1 MKIFCFGFGQV
12 ARHFVKKLVKENVK
26 FELNITTRNKS
37 ASLKFDKIEYN
48 AFQFS
53 KERKDKNV
61 IKKIFEASHILISV
75 PPVEEQ
81 DIVIENF
88 KEVIRET
95 KTKWIT
101 YLSATSV
108 YGNHNGAWV
117 DENSET
123 NPISMNGKSRLSAER
138 EWLAFSKEYNLPTQ
152 ILRLSGIYSND
163 NNILKR
169 LLSGEA
175 RIVKKKD
182 HFFSRIHIEDIANI
196 LFLFLNKFK
205 RNEIFNIS
213 DDKPASQEE
222 LAIFGSKLLKID
234 TPKLLDI
241 DDLEEG
247 MLKDFYRD
255 SKKVD
260 NKKMKRFFNYK
271 LLYPTFKEGLIKIFN
286 QII

>member
-196 LFLFLNKFK
+196 LFLSLNKFK

>member
-95 KTKWIT
+95 KPNGLLTCRQLVFTVIIT
-101 YLSATSV
+101 VL
-108 YGNHNGAWV
+108 G
-117 DENSET
+117 
-123 NPISMNGKSRLSAER
+123 
-138 EWLAFSKEYNLPTQ
+138 
-152 ILRLSGIYSND
+152 
-163 NNILKR
+163 
-169 LLSGEA
+169 
-175 RIVKKKD
+175 
-182 HFFSRIHIEDIANI
+182 
-196 LFLFLNKFK
+196 
-205 RNEIFNIS
+205 
-213 DDKPASQEE
+213 
-222 LAIFGSKLLKID
+222 
-234 TPKLLDI
+234 
-241 DDLEEG
+241 
-247 MLKDFYRD
+247 
-255 SKKVD
+255 
-260 NKKMKRFFNYK
+260 
-271 LLYPTFKEGLIKIFN
+271 
-286 QII
+286 